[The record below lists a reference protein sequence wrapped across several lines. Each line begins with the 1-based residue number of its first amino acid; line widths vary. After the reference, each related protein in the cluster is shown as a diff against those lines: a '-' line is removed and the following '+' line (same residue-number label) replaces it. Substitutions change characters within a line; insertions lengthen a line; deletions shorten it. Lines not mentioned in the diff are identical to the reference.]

1 MSRSVSPAG
10 QLARLGLLEP
20 SRAVDQ
26 IESWP
31 VTGDELAALLDRLV
45 HAADPDQAVQTLTRL
60 FEVAPAVADRVAADP
75 ELADRLVAV
84 TGASRALGAS
94 LVAHPVLVDRLA
106 EGPVRRPRDEL
117 RTELVG
123 ALGTGAA
130 AVRADRL
137 RLAYRAHLL
146 DIAVRDLAADDPVA
160 GLPDIAAE
168 LSDLADACVEAAL
181 VIARD
186 EVGGRAA
193 ECRLAVVALG
203 KCGAQE
209 LNYIS
214 DVDVLWV
221 AEPVPGSSLDVDG
234 AVRIGTRLASAVTR
248 ICSAHTRAGSIW
260 ELDAALRP
268 EGKAGPLVR
277 SLASMRSY
285 YTTWAKTWEFQAML
299 KARPMA
305 GDLELADDFCSLVG
319 ELVWQAAE
327 RPHFVEDV
335 RAMRRRVLDHIPS
348 EHADRELKLGAGGL
362 RDVEF
367 SVQLL
372 QLVHGRVDERLRIRG
387 TLPALEALVEHGYVG
402 RDDGAALAEAYRFT
416 RALEHRVQLT
426 DLRRTHLLPT
436 EESRLRSLGRS
447 LAIPGGAPEV
457 EQRWR
462 RSAREV
468 QRLHQRMFYSPV
480 LAAVS
485 RIGTDA
491 LRLTTAAAADRL
503 KALGFHD
510 AKAALGHV
518 EALSSGMS
526 RQAEIQRQLLPA
538 MLGWLADGPNPDH
551 GLLAFRQLSE
561 TLGRTP
567 WYLRALRDEGAMAE
581 RLAKLLASSRYVV
594 TLLQRAPEAV
604 QLLAVDEPP
613 AMRTL
618 ADWRSEMRSAAGRQ
632 DDPARA
638 IEAIRGVRQR
648 GLLRVAAADVL
659 GAVTTDVVG
668 RALTDLTSATIDTA
682 LEVVLRDYDG
692 PPLAVIAMG
701 RWGGQE
707 MSYAS
712 DADAMFVLGD
722 GGSERAIAEA
732 TQVIGR
738 LRDGLGAGG
747 PVPALAIDLGLRP
760 EGKGGPMVKTLSAYR
775 NYYQRWS
782 STWELQAL
790 VRASAL
796 AGDPEL
802 GAELIT
808 EIDQRRWPEGG
819 LRREQVAE
827 IRRLKARMESE
838 RLPRGVDRHAHLK
851 LGPGGLSD
859 VEWTVQLVQLNHAAA
874 EPTLRTPTTMGA
886 LTAATGLGLVS
897 DADAAILAAAWRM
910 ASRIRDLSMLV
921 RGRPSDALPSDTRD
935 LAAVAELMGYPDPGA
950 SHLEADHRRVSRQ
963 AVHVVDRLFWGK

>member
-1 MSRSVSPAG
+1 MSRSVSLAG

-26 IESWP
+26 VASWP
-31 VTGDELAALLDRLV
+31 VPEPDLVIVLERVAA
-45 HAADPDQAVQTLTRL
+45 AADPDLSVQSLTRL
-60 FEVAPAVADRVAADP
+60 FEAAPEVARRMAADP
-75 ELADRLVAV
+75 DLALRLVLV
-84 TGASRALGAS
+84 TGASRALGAT
-94 LVAHPVLVDRLA
+94 LAAHPDLVDRLA
-106 EGPVRRPRDEL
+106 AEPVRRTAEQH
-117 RTELVG
+117 RTELI
-123 ALGTGAA
+123 ASLGDGVA

-137 RLAYRAHLL
+137 RLAYRASLL
-146 DIAVRDLAADDPVA
+146 GIAVRDLLAAEASEVMD
-160 GLPDIAAE
+160 DIAGE

-186 EVGGRAA
+186 EIGGQAA
-193 ECRLAVVALG
+193 DCRLGVVALG

-221 AEPVPGSSLDVDG
+221 AEPAPGSGLDVDG

-248 ICSAHTRAGSIW
+248 ICSAHTRVGSIW

-285 YTTWAKTWEFQAML
+285 YTNWAKTWEFQAML

-305 GDLELADDFCSLVG
+305 GDRELAGDFCSLVG
-319 ELVWQAAE
+319 ELVWQASE

-335 RAMRRRVLDHIPS
+335 RAMRRRVLDHIPA
-348 EHADRELKLGAGGL
+348 EHAERELKLGAGGL

-372 QLVHGRVDERLRIRG
+372 QLVHGRIDDRLRLRG
-387 TLPALEALVEHGYVG
+387 TMPALAALVDHGYVG
-402 RDDGAALAEAYRFT
+402 REDGAALADAYRFT
-416 RALEHRVQLT
+416 RTLEHRIQLT
-426 DLRRTHLLPT
+426 DLRRTHLLPAD
-436 EESRLRSLGRS
+436 EERLRSLGRG
-447 LAIPGGAPEV
+447 LRIAGPPDKVA
-457 EQRWR
+457 QQWR
-462 RSAREV
+462 RSAHQV
-468 QRLHQRMFYSPV
+468 QRLQQRVFYSPV

-485 RIGTDA
+485 RISTDE

-503 KALGFHD
+503 QALGFHD
-510 AKAALGHV
+510 PGAALAHV
-518 EALSSGMS
+518 EALGSGVS

-561 TLGRTP
+561 SLGRTP

-604 QLLAVDEPP
+604 QLLASDEPP
-613 AMRTL
+613 AMRTFV
-618 ADWRSEMRSAAGRQ
+618 DWRTEMGSAAGRQ
-632 DDPARA
+632 DDPAKA

-648 GLLRVAAADVL
+648 GLLRIAAADVL
-659 GAVTTDVVG
+659 GVVDTEAVG
-668 RALTDLTSATIDTA
+668 GALTDLTSATIDAA
-682 LEVVLRDYDG
+682 LEVVLRDHDG
-692 PPLAVIAMG
+692 PPIAVIAMG

-707 MSYAS
+707 MSYPS

-722 GGSERAIAEA
+722 GGGDRAVADA
-732 TQVIGR
+732 TQVISR
-738 LRDGLGAGG
+738 LRDGLAVNGA
-747 PVPALAIDLGLRP
+747 VPSLVIDLGLRP
-760 EGKGGPMVKTLSAYR
+760 EGKGGPMIKTLSAYR

-790 VRASAL
+790 VRATAL
-796 AGDPEL
+796 AGDSDL

-808 EIDQRRWPEGG
+808 EIDRHRWPDGG
-819 LRREQVAE
+819 LEQAQVNE

-838 RLPRGVDRHAHLK
+838 RLPRGADRHSHLK

-897 DADAAILAAAWRM
+897 AADADVLAAAWRM

-921 RGRPSDALPSDTRD
+921 RGRPSDTMPTDTRD
-935 LAAVAELMGYPDPGA
+935 LAAVADLMGYPDPGA
-950 SHLEADHRRVSRQ
+950 SHLDSDHRRVSRQ